1 MIGSLAL
8 NCRAVTGTRASRAI
22 ALLLVLATAIAAPLS
37 AQGTADITTEF
48 FGKKNQ
54 TLVRMGKVPLDHEN
68 QLGAFYTFVG
78 AAQQAPVPEMT
89 LHFVRSGAQWAYAYD
104 YSVVVV
110 LDDKTR
116 MPLPRARR
124 ATSVGEGY
132 TLEQIFIAVSREQAA
147 QIAHAQKVQMSVGP
161 RAFIWT
167 DSLQRAFREMS
178 SLADGRAPSAPSS
191 R

>member
-1 MIGSLAL
+1 MTSPLAP
-8 NCRAVTGTRASRAI
+8 NHRVRNGTTRVI
-22 ALLLVLATAIAAPLS
+22 ALLFALAAALPLS

-48 FGKKNQ
+48 FGRKNQ

-68 QLGAFYTFVG
+68 QLGAFYSFVG
-78 AAQQAPVPEMT
+78 AAQQAPVPELV
-89 LHFVRSGAQWAYAYD
+89 LHFVRSGSQWAYAYD

-132 TLEQIFIAVSREQAA
+132 TLEQIFIAVTREQAA
-147 QIAHAQKVQMSVGP
+147 QIAHAQKVRMSVGP
-161 RAFIWT
+161 RAFVWT
-167 DSLQRAFREMS
+167 DSLQRAFREMNT
-178 SLADGRAPSAPSS
+178 LAEGQVPSVPGT